1 MIIVKNSFR
10 ISLLMLFV
18 MSSQLLQAQTR
29 AEKKQAEIKKLIESK
44 DYVFI
49 AESANPLSGSA
60 IRLTSIYFLKINK
73 DSLDSHLPYFGVAFR
88 APMVTGESPLS
99 FISNDFNY
107 SMKESK
113 KGTFQVKIRI
123 NKPEDPDLMMLSVSS
138 SGYASLTV
146 NSLHRQSISF
156 YGEIVSAD
164 FFKRK

>member
-1 MIIVKNSFR
+1 MKIVKNSFR

-18 MSSQLLQAQTR
+18 MSSQVLQAQTR

-44 DYVFI
+44 NYVFI
-49 AESANPLSGSA
+49 AESANPLSGSV

-88 APMVTGESPLS
+88 APMVTNESPLS
-99 FISNDFNY
+99 FLSTDFNY

-113 KGTFQVKIRI
+113 KGAFQVRIRI
-123 NKPEDPDLMMLSVSS
+123 NKPEDPDLMMLSVSN
-138 SGYASLTV
+138 SGYATLTV
-146 NSLHRQSISF
+146 NSMDRQTISF

-164 FFKRK
+164 FLKKQ